1 MPCGSPAGAS
11 GTADTL
17 PTMRTCPSCGAEN
30 AEDARFCSTC
40 GTPLGR
46 ACPSCGAEVSDD
58 ARFCPNCG
66 HQLGEASAPLE
77 ERKLVTIVFAD
88 VTGSTTLGERLDPER
103 LSEVLTTYFS
113 AMREEIEAEGG
124 PVEKFIGDAVMAAF
138 GVPVAHE
145 DDAAR
150 ALRAALR
157 MQSRLEHVNEELAA
171 SHDVRLQIR
180 VGVNTGE
187 VLATP
192 HPKPGEAMVTGDA
205 VNVAARLQT
214 SAEPGRVVAS
224 ERTAR
229 AVRGF
234 RFEDLGD
241 LELKGKEASVRAL
254 RLVGEGPLVQER
266 GVPGLRAP
274 MLGRDSELAFL
285 QTVYRRVVTEARPN
299 LVTVYG
305 DAGVGKSRL
314 SAEFL
319 TWTEGA
325 DSTPTVVRGRCLPY
339 GEGVTY
345 WPLAEILKGRAGVLD
360 TDDPELALG
369 KIRAL
374 GIGLLGADVAQDP
387 VRATAALAYT
397 VGLED
402 PDVPLRDLEPRRV
415 RSEVHSAW
423 RSFFSALALSGPV
436 VVIVEDIHWAD
447 PAFLDLLEELA
458 ERVEGP
464 TFFLCPSRPEL
475 TASRP
480 AWGGGR
486 RNFSSV
492 TLEPLSA
499 ADSQRLVEALLT
511 ISDLPRSVQDRILLH
526 AEGNPFFLEE
536 IIRHLIDEGHIVRE
550 GGRWRAK
557 AGIEQASIPD
567 TVQTVLAARIDLLD
581 PPQKRVL
588 QGAAVVG
595 RVFWPGPVRSLLNG
609 DAEIIDETLATLE
622 DRELVL
628 SRLGSSIEGEPEYI
642 FKHVLT
648 RDVAYESLPRRERAT
663 AHESVARWI
672 EGSAGERAREFEE
685 LLAYH
690 YATAVRMAE
699 ESSGLG
705 AQRLGELR
713 HEAFTHLLAA
723 ADDAR
728 RKLVLTK
735 AERFARDALSNAT
748 TDLERSVAHES
759 LGETFFAGYDGD
771 PAWANWRKAAEARRR
786 ATPEDGAAI
795 AYLLA
800 RACEMPTRWPGSMRS
815 IPGVEEVSKDL
826 DLAFSLLPDG
836 DSEAR
841 ARLMTIRAFWPFAF
855 PELEFSED
863 ELVALERKASDAA
876 DMALR
881 LGRTDLASGALDA
894 ATGHGFSRGYY
905 RFSVPIS
912 ERRLALIPD
921 LTDLGEV
928 GDIYA
933 TSAWIRYEVGDYAE
947 AFRLADV
954 GTEVMEAQAVNFQLH
969 CVAWRNAARFR
980 LSDWEGALADVELCR
995 ERLGDRADAPPYFA
1009 SSPFAVAALIQQV
1022 RGNGAESDRLVDI
1035 LLPLERTTSG
1045 RFTRLLPWMSRLFV
1059 ERGDLVEARAR
1070 LVPFPVGWRVHGGQM
1085 LEARCELVAA
1095 QNAWD
1100 EAADV
1105 AAEADVYAEAG
1116 GLKALEQFATRLDGR
1131 AALAGGRT
1139 EDAVELLRRASE
1151 GFSRLGAVWEQA
1163 RTDLDLAEALRG
1175 TEEFR
1180 TPASSALAV
1189 FERLGCVRDA
1199 GRARALL
1206 GRTVGP
1212 AKLA

>member
-1 MPCGSPAGAS
+1 MQ
-11 GTADTL
+11 
-17 PTMRTCPSCGAEN
+17 TCSACGADN
-30 AEDARFCSTC
+30 AAGARFCSTC
-40 GTPLGR
+40 GNPLGR
-46 ACPSCGAEVSDD
+46 TCPNCGEAVAED
-58 ARFCPNCG
+58 ARFCPACG
-66 HQLGEASAPLE
+66 TALEETSAPLE

-103 LSEVLTTYFS
+103 LSEVLTTYFF

-124 PVEKFIGDAVMAAF
+124 TVEKFIGDAVMAAF

-157 MQSRLEHVNEELAA
+157 MQRRLDRVNEELAV
-171 SHDVRLQIR
+171 SHDVRLRIR
-180 VGVNTGE
+180 IGVNTGE

-192 HPKPGEAMVTGDA
+192 NPKAGEAMVTGDA
-205 VNVAARLQT
+205 VNAAARLET
-214 SAEPGRVVAS
+214 NAEPGQVVVS

-229 AVRGF
+229 SVRGF
-234 RFEDLGD
+234 HFEDIGG
-241 LELKGKEASVRAL
+241 LELKGKSAPVHAL
-254 RLVGEGPLVQER
+254 RLTGERPEVPER

-274 MLGRDSELAFL
+274 MVGRDTELEFL
-285 QTVYRRVVTEARPN
+285 QTVYRRVVDEKRPN

-314 SAEFL
+314 SSEFL
-319 TWTEGA
+319 AWAESA
-325 DSTPTVVRGRCLPY
+325 NSATVVRGRCLPY

-345 WPLAEILKGRAGVLD
+345 WPLAEILKGLAGVLD
-360 TDDPELALG
+360 SDEPELALA
-369 KIRAL
+369 KIRTL
-374 GIGLLGADVAQDP
+374 GKELLGEEVAQDP

-402 PDVPLRDLEPRRV
+402 PNVPFRDLEPRRV
-415 RSEVHSAW
+415 RAEVHAAW
-423 RSFFSALALSGPV
+423 RSFFSALARSGPV
-436 VVIVEDIHWAD
+436 VTFVEDIHWAD
-447 PAFLDLLEELA
+447 PALLDLLEELA
-458 ERVEGP
+458 ERVEGA
-464 TFFLCPSRPEL
+464 TLFLCPARQEL
-475 TASRP
+475 TATRP

-492 TLEPLSA
+492 TLEPLSN
-499 ADSQRLVEALLT
+499 ADAQRLVDALLT
-511 ISDLPRSVQDRILLH
+511 ISDLPPSVHERILAR

-536 IIRHLIDEGHIVRE
+536 IIRHLIDEGHIVRSDDH
-550 GGRWRAK
+550 WRAT
-557 AGIEQASIPD
+557 AGIEEVAIPD
-567 TVQTVLAARIDLLD
+567 TVQTVLAARIDLLE
-581 PPQKRVL
+581 PSHKRVL

-595 RVFWPGPVRSLLNG
+595 RVFWPGPLRSLLNG
-609 DAEIIDETLATLE
+609 DAAAIEDTLTTLE

-628 SRLGSSIEGEPEYI
+628 SRLGSSIAGEPEYI
-642 FKHVLT
+642 FKHILT
-648 RDVAYESLPRRERAT
+648 RDVAYESLPRRERAA
-663 AHESVARWI
+663 AHVSVARWI
-672 EGSAGERAREFEE
+672 EESAGERAREFEE

-690 YATAVRMAE
+690 YATAIRMAQD
-699 ESSGLG
+699 SSGVH
-705 AQRLGELR
+705 ADELEEMR
-713 HEAFTHLLAA
+713 RNAFTHLLAA

-728 RKLVLTK
+728 RKLVLNK
-735 AERFARDALSNAT
+735 AEHLARQALTHAAS
-748 TDLERSVAHES
+748 DMDRSLAYES
-759 LGETFFAGYDGD
+759 LAETFLAGYDGD
-771 PAWANWRKAAEARRR
+771 PAWAYFRKAAESRRR
-786 ATPEDGAAI
+786 ATPGDGTAV

-815 IPGVEEVSKDL
+815 IPGPEDVSREV
-826 DLAFSLLPDG
+826 DLALSLLPEG
-836 DSEAR
+836 DSEVR
-841 ARLMTIRAFWPFAF
+841 ARLMTVRGFWPFAF
-855 PELEFSED
+855 PELGFSDED
-863 ELVALERKASDAA
+863 LAALERTALDAA

-881 LGRTDLASGALDA
+881 LGRTALASGALDA
-894 ATGHGFSRGYY
+894 ASGRGFSQGYY
-905 RFSVPIS
+905 QMVVPIS

-921 LTDLGEV
+921 LEDLGEA

-933 TSAWIRYEVGDYAE
+933 TGAWTRYEVGDYRE

-954 GTEVMEAQAVNFQLH
+954 GAETMAGQAVNFELH
-969 CVAWRNAARFR
+969 CVAWRTAARFR
-980 LSDWEGALADVELCR
+980 LGDWVGTLADLEICR
-995 ERLGDRADAPPYFA
+995 DRLGERRDAPPYFA
-1009 SSPFAVAALIQQV
+1009 SAPFAIVALLHHV
-1022 RGNGAESDRLVDI
+1022 RGESAETERLIDMLI
-1035 LLPLERTTSG
+1035 PLERTASG
-1045 RFTRLLPWMSRLFV
+1045 RFTRLLPWMARLFV
-1059 ERGDLVEARAR
+1059 ERGEIDQARSR

-1105 AAEADVYAEAG
+1105 AAEAHVYAEAG
-1116 GLKALEQFATRLDGR
+1116 GLKALEHFATRLDGR

-1139 EDAVELLRRASE
+1139 EDTVELLRRASE

-1180 TPASSALAV
+1180 APASSALAV

-1206 GRTVGP
+1206 GGTVGP